1 VAKGL
6 GEEPIFDAAVVAPAD
21 ELLFQLV
28 VDALGARLARSSQS
42 HRDNSRGD
50 RRCCAKKRSLS
61 HTHPFYSGT
70 RGRAK
75 LSITLDAREP
85 GGQSRTTMSVSR
97 AAPASS
103 PCALAIG
110 GLDPGGGA
118 GIAADLR
125 AFAAAGAFG
134 CAAVAVL
141 TVQSTAGLKRVR
153 DVPAREVVAAATEVL
168 RNQRVRA
175 VKVGAL
181 GGRDNVRAVANLL
194 ARHPGVPV
202 ILDTPIVP
210 TRGSTRLLAA
220 GALAA
225 LRDTL
230 LPRATLVTANLDE
243 VHALL
248 GERVRTVSEAHDAA
262 RALATLSGGA
272 ALVKGG
278 HMQGT
283 YAIDVLAVAGEVIE
297 LRARRLAIA
306 PTHGTGCTF
315 ASLIAGRLAVRGP
328 AGVDRDTL
336 VSAVRW
342 GKRVH
347 HAALARALD
356 VGKGL
361 RVLVF

>member
-1 VAKGL
+1 
-6 GEEPIFDAAVVAPAD
+6 
-21 ELLFQLV
+21 
-28 VDALGARLARSSQS
+28 
-42 HRDNSRGD
+42 
-50 RRCCAKKRSLS
+50 
-61 HTHPFYSGT
+61 
-70 RGRAK
+70 
-75 LSITLDAREP
+75 
-85 GGQSRTTMSVSR
+85 MSVSR

-134 CAAVAVL
+134 CAAAAVL
-141 TVQSTAGLKRVR
+141 TVQSTAGLRRVR
-153 DVPAREVVAAATEVL
+153 EVPAREVVAAATEVL

-181 GGRDNVRAVANLL
+181 GGRENVRAVAKLL
-194 ARHPGVPV
+194 ARHPGLPV
-202 ILDTPIVP
+202 IVDTPIVP
-210 TRGSTRLLAA
+210 TRGHPEGAAKKPRLLATD
-220 GALAA
+220 ALAA
-225 LRDTL
+225 LRDRL

-248 GERVRTVSEAHDAA
+248 GERVRTVGEAHDAA
-262 RALATLSGGA
+262 RALAALSGGA
-272 ALVKGG
+272 AIVKGG

-283 YAIDVLAVAGEVIE
+283 YAIDVLAVEGEVIE
-297 LRARRLAIA
+297 LRARRLSIA

-315 ASLIAGRLAVRGP
+315 ASLIAGRLAMRGP
-328 AGVDRDTL
+328 DAVDRETL
-336 VSAVRW
+336 VSSVRW
-342 GKRVH
+342 AKRVH